1 MAKPWINAKK
11 LLAKEVL
18 MAERL
23 QFYQNIE
30 SGQLSLQQAIIGTH
44 LNFAVDVF
52 KAAYR
57 FRFNRG

>member
-1 MAKPWINAKK
+1 
-11 LLAKEVL
+11 

-30 SGQLSLQQAIIGTH
+30 SGQLSLQQVIIGTH